1 LAEALP
7 VAVGLKTRDK
17 VQLASAAREVLQ
29 VLVEIEKLLALVP
42 EKVYELTEI
51 AVALVFLMVS
61 TCAADAA
68 PTLVVG
74 NAMLVGEKEMV
85 A

>member
-1 LAEALP
+1 M
-7 VAVGLKTRDK
+7 GLKTSDK

-61 TCAADAA
+61 TCAAEVA

-74 NAMLVGEKEMV
+74 KVMLVGEKDIV

>member
-1 LAEALP
+1 M
-7 VAVGLKTRDK
+7 GLKTSDK
-17 VQLASAAREVLQ
+17 VQLAPAASEVLQ
-29 VLVEIEKLLALVP
+29 VLVEIEKSLALVP

-61 TCAADAA
+61 TCAAEAA
-68 PTLVVG
+68 LTLVEGKV
-74 NAMLVGEKEMV
+74 MLVGEKEMV